1 MADFFVKLPFTIY
14 EGLKYAKLCT
24 IPEVIQLDPSSIKR
38 QGKPEFI
45 NSLLQDQNGSRR
57 TYDLP
62 T

>member
-1 MADFFVKLPFTIY
+1 MLNCV
-14 EGLKYAKLCT
+14 
-24 IPEVIQLDPSSIKR
+24 PEVIQLDPSSIKR